1 MSQTTPT
8 YGASEHY
15 DAAYFAWQNA
25 HIGVKTRIKVTRFA
39 PYVGPTDTVL
49 DFGCAGG
56 AMLAALPG
64 ARKIGVELNDV
75 ARAEAEREHHIEA
88 YKNLADVADGIVDV
102 VVSNHT
108 LEHLAKPFDALV
120 QLKPKLKPGGLLVLV
135 LPIDDWRAQ
144 SRWHAGDINRHL
156 YTWTPLNLG
165 NLLEEAGYAPSEL
178 RIIHR
183 TLMRG
188 FDKFAKLPR
197 PAFEAASWLYSHVRH
212 RQEVLAVARPA
223 AEQ

>member
-1 MSQTTPT
+1 VDFKSPSAPS

-15 DAAYFAWQNA
+15 DAEYFAWQNK
-25 HIGVKTRIKVTRFA
+25 HIDVKSRIKIKRFA
-39 PYVGPTDTVL
+39 PYIRPTDTVL

-56 AMLAALPG
+56 GMLGSLPG
-64 ARKIGVELNDV
+64 ARKIGVEISDV
-75 ARAEAEREHHIEA
+75 ARAAAVRDHGVEA
-88 YKNLADVADGIVDV
+88 YKSLAEVPDGIVDV

-108 LEHLAKPFDALV
+108 LEHLAGPYDALC
-120 QLKPKLKPGGLLVLV
+120 QLKPKLKPDGLLVLV

-144 SRWHAGDINRHL
+144 RRWDAKDINRHL

-165 NLLEEAGYAPSEL
+165 NLLDEAGYRPQEM

-188 FDKFAKLPR
+188 FDKFAKAPG
-197 PAFEAASWLYSHVRH
+197 PVFEGISWFYSHVRH
-212 RQEVLAVARPA
+212 RQELLATARP
-223 AEQ
+223 